1 MKSILHGI
9 KVLDLTR
16 IIAGPLSTQTLA
28 DMGATVY
35 KIEKPGEGDDS
46 RRMGPFMR
54 DGGVTAEINP
64 VASQESATFMAY
76 NRGKH
81 SVTVD
86 IATEE
91 GATLIRQL
99 AMHCDIVIENY
110 KAGGLKKYGLDYD
123 SLCKVKPD
131 LIYCSITGF
140 GQTGPY
146 AARPAYDF
154 ILQGMAGPMSTC
166 GQPDGVP
173 GATPMRTSIPMT
185 DITTGLYATIAMLGA
200 LYHRRET
207 GEGQY
212 IDTSLLDAAVSF
224 NGHLAVGYLMTGKSP
239 TRAGNT
245 NPIAAPAD
253 VYPCKDGYLIIAA
266 GNNSQFKS
274 LCQAIGVP
282 QLADDPSFATN
293 SMRIANRG
301 LMQDILL
308 PNILKFTKAELLQK
322 FEAAGVP
329 SGPIN
334 NMEEVFADPQTKH
347 RNIQIEVPHS
357 SGVDVKLV
365 RNPLLFSRTPIQ
377 HKAPPIL
384 GEHTDRVMMEEL
396 GLTREQIE
404 GLRARNIV

>member
-9 KVLDLTR
+9 KVLDMTR

-28 DMGATVY
+28 DLGATVY

-54 DGGVTAEINP
+54 DGGITAEINEA
-64 VASQESATFMAY
+64 ASNESATFLAY

-86 IATEE
+86 IASEE
-91 GATLIRQL
+91 GAALVRQL
-99 AMHCDIVIENY
+99 AAHCDIVIENY
-110 KAGGLKKYGLDYD
+110 KAGGLKKYGLDYE

-131 LIYCSITGF
+131 IIYCSITGF

-166 GQPDGVP
+166 GQPDGVA
-173 GATPMRTSIPMT
+173 GASPMRTSIPMT
-185 DITTGLYATIAMLGA
+185 DITTGLYATIAMLAA

-207 GEGQY
+207 GVGQF

-224 NGHLAVGYLMTGKSP
+224 NGHLATGYLMTGNSP
-239 TRAGNT
+239 KRAGNT

-253 VYPCKDGYLIIAA
+253 VFPCKDGYLIIAA
-266 GNNSQFKS
+266 GNNGQFKS
-274 LCQAIGVP
+274 LCAALGVKE
-282 QLADDPSFATN
+282 LAEDPRFATN
-293 SMRIANRG
+293 PMRIANRD
-301 LMQDILL
+301 LMQDTLL
-308 PNILKFTKAELLQK
+308 PLVLQFTKAELLEK
-322 FEAAGVP
+322 FEVAGVP

-334 NMEEVFADPQTKH
+334 SMHEVFADPQTKH
-347 RNIQIEVPHS
+347 RKIEIDVPHS
-357 SGVDVKLV
+357 SGVNVKLV
-365 RNPLLFSRTPIQ
+365 RNPLLFSQTPIQ
-377 HKAPPIL
+377 HKAPPLL
-384 GEHTDRVMMEEL
+384 GEHTERVMMEEL
-396 GLTREQIE
+396 GLTREQID
-404 GLRARNIV
+404 GLRARNIL